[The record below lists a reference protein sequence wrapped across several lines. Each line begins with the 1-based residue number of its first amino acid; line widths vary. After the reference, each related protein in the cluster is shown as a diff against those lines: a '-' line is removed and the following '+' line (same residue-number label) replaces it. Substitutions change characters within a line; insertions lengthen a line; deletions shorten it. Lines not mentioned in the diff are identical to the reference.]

1 MNAGVR
7 RQAPDQL
14 ALAKMIGNPTYFFDT
29 SFLLANVASLAGWNQ
44 SRLEAAIDPRLD
56 TALSRA
62 DVHYSAENGFYVVF
76 ASPNGA
82 AAHDKA
88 MTICADIL
96 RHFYGDGKYSP
107 EHAAKI
113 CRLSSVQSLA
123 DDLGLALGPA
133 GTEHHGAAGAAGERV
148 HTPPATDE
156 TVEGEG
162 EAFKREMMEIFRA
175 QLNAPSDGTK
185 FLFTPCWDSKK
196 EQITSFACDA
206 CVPLADPITG
216 DSKVAFPQAEA
227 RCKLDIKTLA
237 VATAGVR
244 HITSRGDVAL
254 VSVPVHVETLSW
266 AKTRNA
272 YFDML
277 RQIDPRFL
285 AFLAPRVVGLDAG
298 ANLNPVGQWIS
309 GIRRRTRWSFVH
321 LPNLHLDFGRVGV
334 LGATGFTLAAPSLSG
349 SKQARLKALSD
360 EAARLK
366 RICSA
371 QNAIACVN
379 NVASSQELLQL
390 SCQGVRIIA
399 GPVIGRPAELPGPT
413 QRLSFEEG
421 TDESIAAA
429 AS

>member
-1 MNAGVR
+1 MV
-7 RQAPDQL
+7 
-14 ALAKMIGNPTYFFDT
+14 GNPTYFFDT

-62 DVHYSAENGFYVVF
+62 DVHFSAENGFYVVF
-76 ASPNGA
+76 ASPNVT

-113 CRLSSVQSLA
+113 CRLSSVQSVA
-123 DDLGLALGPA
+123 DAMGLALGPA
-133 GTEHHGAAGAAGERV
+133 GSEIAPAAAVGERV
-148 HTPPATDE
+148 HTPPVVEE
-156 TVEGEG
+156 TGEPDG
-162 EAFKREMMEIFRA
+162 EAFKREVMDIFRA
-175 QLNAPSDGTK
+175 QLNAPSDGAK

-206 CVPLADPITG
+206 SATSADPASADT
-216 DSKVAFPQAEA
+216 KVAFPQAEA
-227 RCKLDIKTLA
+227 RCKLDIKMLA
-237 VATAGVR
+237 AATAGVR

-254 VSVPVHVETLSW
+254 VSVSVHVETLSW
-266 AKTRNA
+266 AKTRNV

-277 RQIDPRFL
+277 RQIDPRYL
-285 AFLAPRVVGLDAG
+285 AFLGPRVVGLDAG
-298 ANLNPVGQWIS
+298 ANLNPVAQWIS
-309 GIRRRTRWSFVH
+309 GIRCRTRWSFVH
-321 LPNLHLDFGRVGV
+321 LPNLHLDFSRVGV
-334 LGATGFTLAAPSLSG
+334 LGATGFIMAAPSLSG

-360 EAARLK
+360 EAGRLK

-379 NVASSQELLQL
+379 NVSSSQELLQL

-399 GPVIGRPAELPGPT
+399 GPVIGRAADLPGPT
-413 QRLSFEEG
+413 QRLSFKEDRDD
-421 TDESIAAA
+421 TLTAA

>member
-1 MNAGVR
+1 MV
-7 RQAPDQL
+7 
-14 ALAKMIGNPTYFFDT
+14 GNPTYFFDT

-62 DVHYSAENGFYVVF
+62 DAHFSAENGFYVVF
-76 ASPNGA
+76 ASPNVA

-113 CRLSSVQSLA
+113 CRLSSVQSVA
-123 DDLGLALGPA
+123 DAMGLALGPV
-133 GTEHHGAAGAAGERV
+133 GSEIAGAPAAVSERV
-148 HTPPATDE
+148 HTPPVVE
-156 TVEGEG
+156 EPVEGDG
-162 EAFKREMMEIFRA
+162 EAFKREVMDIFRA
-175 QLNAPSDGTK
+175 QLNAPSDGAK

-196 EQITSFACDA
+196 EQITSFACDTGA
-206 CVPLADPITG
+206 PPADPATA

-227 RCKLDIKTLA
+227 RCKLDIKALA
-237 VATAGVR
+237 AATAGVR

-272 YFDML
+272 YLDML
-277 RQIDPRFL
+277 RQIDPRYL
-285 AFLAPRVVGLDAG
+285 AFVAPRVVGLDAG
-298 ANLNPVGQWIS
+298 ANLNPVAQWIS

-321 LPNLHLDFGRVGV
+321 LPNLHLDFSRVGV
-334 LGATGFTLAAPSLSG
+334 LGATGFTMAAPSLSG

-379 NVASSQELLQL
+379 NVSSGQELLQL

-399 GPVIGRPAELPGPT
+399 GPVIGRAAELPGPT
-413 QRLSFEEG
+413 QHLSFEEDRDD
-421 TDESIAAA
+421 TITAA

>member
-1 MNAGVR
+1 MV
-7 RQAPDQL
+7 
-14 ALAKMIGNPTYFFDT
+14 GNPTYFFDT

-62 DVHYSAENGFYVVF
+62 DVHFSAENGFYVVF
-76 ASPNGA
+76 ASPNVS

-107 EHAAKI
+107 EHAAKV
-113 CRLSSVQSLA
+113 CRLSSVQSMA
-123 DDLGLALGPA
+123 DAMGLTLGQA
-133 GTEHHGAAGAAGERV
+133 GSENGGAAAAVSERV
-148 HTPPATDE
+148 HTPAAEEPIDGEDE
-156 TVEGEG
+156 K
-162 EAFKREMMEIFRA
+162 EAFKREVTEIFRA
-175 QLNAPSDGTK
+175 QLGAPSDGTK

-206 CVPLADPITG
+206 SAPPLDPATAEC
-216 DSKVAFPQAEA
+216 KVAFPQAEA
-227 RCKLDIKTLA
+227 RCKVDIRTLA

-272 YFDML
+272 YFEML

-285 AFLAPRVVGLDAG
+285 AFLAPRVVGLDVG
-298 ANLNPVGQWIS
+298 ANLNPVAQWIA

-334 LGATGFTLAAPSLSG
+334 LGATGFILAAPSLSG

-360 EAARLK
+360 EAGRLK

-379 NVASSQELLQL
+379 NVTSSQELLQL

-413 QRLSFEEG
+413 QRLSFEEDRDDAI
-421 TDESIAAA
+421 TAA